1 MRRFFNILAG
11 AALTFAIGGGAQ
23 AGEPGKT
30 LKAVQDRGALL
41 CTSHNGSYFGFAEVD
56 DKNKWTGFDIDL
68 CRALATAVLGSPD
81 KLKLVPISW
90 AQRFPS
96 IQSGDIDVIIK
107 VTGWTMGRDTELGL
121 QYSRPYLLGAT
132 QIMAHKELGLKDA
145 TELDG
150 ATVCVAGGTSTERF
164 AAGYLASKKI
174 KHELVTYEKSEEL
187 RSAYFSKRC
196 DAFVGWGPNLAVTR
210 ATGSKDASA
219 HVILPDVLAMEPESA
234 AMRQG
239 DDQWVDVVNWTFS
252 ALLTAEI
259 EGVTSANVDAMKKDP
274 PNPTVARLL
283 GVTKGIGERLGLRD
297 SWGYDMIKA
306 MGNYAEIFDRNLGK
320 GSKYKLDRGVN
331 ALYTNGGV
339 LYPLILD

>member
-1 MRRFFNILAG
+1 LTSIKNFHEGVEIMRKFMTVLGTSAPALGIT
-11 AALTFAIGGGAQ
+11 AAAH

-30 LKAVQDRGALL
+30 LQGVLDRGALL

-56 DKNKWTGFDIDL
+56 DKNNWQGFDIDL

-81 KLKLVPISW
+81 KVKLVPISW

-107 VTGWTMGRDTELGL
+107 VTSWTMGRDTELGL

-132 QIMAHKELGLKDA
+132 QIMAHKDLGLKDA
-145 TELDG
+145 TDLDG

-164 AAGYLASKKI
+164 AAGYLASKNI

-187 RSAYFSKRC
+187 RSAYFSRRC

-239 DDQWVDVVNWTFS
+239 DDQWVDVVNWVFS

-259 EGVTSANVDAMKKDP
+259 EGVTSANVDQMKASP

-283 GVTKGIGERLGLRD
+283 G
-297 SWGYDMIKA
+297 DMIKA

-339 LYPLILD
+339 MYPLILD